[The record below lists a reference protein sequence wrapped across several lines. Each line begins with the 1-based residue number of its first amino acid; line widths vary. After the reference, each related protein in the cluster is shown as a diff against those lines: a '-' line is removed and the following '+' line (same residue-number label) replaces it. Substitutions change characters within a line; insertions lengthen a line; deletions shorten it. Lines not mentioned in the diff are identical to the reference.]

1 MLLAAQVDEM
11 EEVVHL
17 LGDPSGSGVGV
28 LDNIIR
34 SSFAVDVG
42 MKESR
47 GGRRVEG
54 GEGRGGQKGRG
65 EGEQVWGAR

>member
-28 LDNIIR
+28 LDNIIH

-42 MKESR
+42 MRGAGEDG
-47 GGRRVEG
+47 GGREKG
-54 GEGRGGQKGRG
+54 GERGRR
-65 EGEQVWGAR
+65 EG